1 MLFFSFMAPIDL
13 SELEIQ
19 LEYANRA
26 MVFVEINWFGIVRVC
41 VDYDINRTQQ
51 KQHPINHGIE
61 NRFLYSVF
69 IEYSRCPNVRMGEL
83 WACSYVCIVVNR
95 IKQPNIEE
103 ASIKIKEKHW
113 QCLSNNNLVLA

>member
-1 MLFFSFMAPIDL
+1 MAPIDL

-83 WACSYVCIVVNR
+83 
-95 IKQPNIEE
+95 
-103 ASIKIKEKHW
+103 
-113 QCLSNNNLVLA
+113 